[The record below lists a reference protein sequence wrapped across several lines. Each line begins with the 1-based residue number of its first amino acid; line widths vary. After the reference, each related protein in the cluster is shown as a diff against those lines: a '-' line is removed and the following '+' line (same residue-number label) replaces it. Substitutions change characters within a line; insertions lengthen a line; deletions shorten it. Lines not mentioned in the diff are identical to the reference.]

1 MLDLAYKLGAAIAK
15 QEFARGDSDLIQSL
29 TSAVENMEDPIDY
42 SREADSDTREQ
53 VPGDVTSPV
62 SWGSKAVIRT
72 SKGN

>member
-1 MLDLAYKLGAAIAK
+1 VLDLAYKLGAAIAK

>member
-1 MLDLAYKLGAAIAK
+1 VLDLAYKLGAAIAK

-53 VPGDVTSPV
+53 VPGDVTTPV

>member
-53 VPGDVTSPV
+53 VPGDVTTPV